1 MGIWESALILLGI
14 GIVSERFG
22 AGVGLGELGT
32 GIRTLAAAPLG
43 GIGTG
48 LGEFSGGLRSFAE
61 ALGDIGRGFG
71 ELFKNIP
78 GYGGGEGFG
87 GGGGGV
93 NGNGAVL
100 PNGNGNGLTQ
110 VGGGDDTSDMTG
122 GGGNVPN
129 GRIFTLGTHLGQ
141 ITGTYADIWGF
152 WAGQGLAP
160 PQIQQL
166 LNPIWD
172 FDPSVSMPPGTPGGY
187 NV

>member
-43 GIGTG
+43 GIGSG

-71 ELFKNIP
+71 TLFENLP
-78 GYGGGEGFG
+78 EFGSGGFPPQQPPAS
-87 GGGGGV
+87 V
-93 NGNGAVL
+93 NG
-100 PNGNGNGLTQ
+100 NGNGNGLTQ
-110 VGGGDDTSDMTG
+110 VGGGDDTADLAGGGGHVPTGGPILTLGTTFGPMTGTFATFHEFYLGKGFTEQQVHSLLDPHFNETG
-122 GGGNVPN
+122 GGV
-129 GRIFTLGTHLGQ
+129 
-141 ITGTYADIWGF
+141 
-152 WAGQGLAP
+152 
-160 PQIQQL
+160 
-166 LNPIWD
+166 
-172 FDPSVSMPPGTPGGY
+172 GGY